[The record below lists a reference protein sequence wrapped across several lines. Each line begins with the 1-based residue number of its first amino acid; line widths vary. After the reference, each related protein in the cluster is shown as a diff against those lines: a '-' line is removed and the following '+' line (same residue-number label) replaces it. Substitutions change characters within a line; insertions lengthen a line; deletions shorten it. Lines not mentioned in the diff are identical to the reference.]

1 MKCLFCAEQIQD
13 EAVKCRYCGEF
24 LNNRARESS
33 TQPDVSQTPRIRTL
47 SSIQWFGVLLC
58 AVGTVA
64 ALYFFTVFDTS
75 VEVPISEI
83 MGHTVGGE
91 RVNKLGLMNQRQN
104 GIVISCVIALIGLI
118 LLLVGRITPHG
129 TQIVART
136 AGGLVRA
143 GSSTLRPHFAVTV
156 GIVCSSS
163 CAENGLSPTVKVV
176 LIHLLGF
183 GYQAQPFNGIQ
194 GHLGEELWLSPVRG
208 TYPGS

>member
-1 MKCLFCAEQIQD
+1 
-13 EAVKCRYCGEF
+13 
-24 LNNRARESS
+24 
-33 TQPDVSQTPRIRTL
+33 VSQTPRIRTL

-91 RVNKLGLMNQRQN
+91 HVNNLGIMNQRQN

-136 AGGLVRA
+136 AGGFVCPACGFLNPETA
-143 GSSTLRPHFAVTV
+143 LR
-156 GIVCSSS
+156 CD
-163 CAENGLSPTVKVV
+163 C
-176 LIHLLGF
+176 
-183 GYQAQPFNGIQ
+183 GYRLQ
-194 GHLGEELWLSPVRG
+194 
-208 TYPGS
+208 